1 MSESSRPEST
11 AKADDGQHKGSRAG
25 VARLFDVRL
34 VIGGLLTIYGV
45 ILTVMGITDG
55 NAAVQKAAGLR
66 INLWTGIGLLVV
78 GLFFLAWIKLAPL
91 QAVRPEDDDT
101 DDDQQPADE
110 RR

>member
-11 AKADDGQHKGSRAG
+11 AKANDGHKKGSREG

-45 ILTVMGITDG
+45 VLTVMGITDG
-55 NAAVQKAAGLR
+55 RAAVQKAAGLR

-91 QAVRPEDDDT
+91 QAVRPEDEDT
-101 DDDQQPADE
+101 DDEKPADE